1 MLLPDVSWRVARPD
15 RERVAAVSFGQPK
28 RDVATGRCPVLGPE
42 CWAGLKVTAWI
53 GDTRSPSRAERR
65 RSTIPAG
72 SSVGILPPL
81 RHYLGRLSIRRA
93 PGGHF
98 HMVRPSGGAEIR
110 PATPP
115 TSHVYP
121 NSALRDESST
131 NRLEIPAT
139 AGKSSEVSGRSRA
152 LRDAAILDPM
162 FLPVGQTFRPNL
174 LLTRLPNP
182 LAYSLAF
189 CMKVPRD
196 WMGGVM
202 MYWLANSPNKGC

>member
-28 RDVATGRCPVLGPE
+28 RDVATGRCLVLGPE
-42 CWAGLKVTAWI
+42 RWAGLKVTAWI

-65 RSTIPAG
+65 GSTIPAG
-72 SSVGILPPL
+72 GSVGILPPL

-93 PGGHF
+93 PVGH
-98 HMVRPSGGAEIR
+98 SAQWGAEIR
-110 PATPP
+110 PATPQ

-121 NSALRDESST
+121 NSALRDEYST

-139 AGKSSEVSGRSRA
+139 AAKSSELSERSRT

-174 LLTRLPNP
+174 LSTRLPIP

-189 CMKVPRD
+189 CM
-196 WMGGVM
+196 
-202 MYWLANSPNKGC
+202 

>member
-1 MLLPDVSWRVARPD
+1 MLRLEGAWYSVLSAGRASRSRPGSATRDRLPAQSG
-15 RERVAAVSFGQPK
+15 EGQPSLPAV
-28 RDVATGRCPVLGPE
+28 RWASYRQYAT
-42 CWAGLKVTAWI
+42 T
-53 GDTRSPSRAERR
+53 S
-65 RSTIPAG
+65 AG
-72 SSVGILPPL
+72 SPFEEPL
-81 RHYLGRLSIRRA
+81 EVTSTWFG
-93 PGGHF
+93 P
-98 HMVRPSGGAEIR
+98 VGGAEIR

-196 WMGGVM
+196 WMGEVM
-202 MYWLANSPNKGC
+202 VYWLANSPNKGC